1 MTGSAGD
8 RREPPAPPAAL
19 LAGAVADGLR
29 TGGGRAG
36 GLYLCSGTPGL
47 LRLAVLS
54 GLPGPLFRPWDR
66 VSVDRPFPVA
76 DAYRL
81 GVPVVLANATE
92 AMRRYPQFAA
102 GLPFQFGTLNAPV
115 GAAGRTFGVLTVLRP
130 AADDAA
136 AILAESDR
144 LQRVAEYLGVALLR
158 REAAGEGVTW
168 DAEPLCVR
176 PPALDRA
183 PGRFGHLTWDPAT
196 DAVTADGPARTLLD
210 LPPDREPGTLATLT
224 RSVDPADAHRLPALL
239 RETAHGRPQA
249 QPVQVRLVD
258 GGLRLLELWPSGTVA
273 PASGPRPVAGVL
285 FDPGPGALADG
296 AADLLPQGVFCL
308 DRLGLVVYAN
318 PRAAH
323 LLGVPR
329 DRLLG
334 RSLWDAVPWLNQPA
348 CEEHLRGALLCP
360 EPVHFHVRRPDS
372 GGLRP
377 YDADGRD
384 SRPRH
389 DRPTA
394 PRPYE
399 GDWLSLA
406 VYPGPDTL
414 TCTAVPANRVPH
426 APAAAGAGAPTA
438 AEPAG
443 PAVGMEAGTPAP
455 DLAASTAPPY
465 RPVVLAIALTEAV
478 TARQVSAVVMQ
489 ELLPAFGGRRIAIY
503 LLHERHL
510 YLAWE
515 SGFPEGFLT
524 PFEGVGLDA
533 RLPGVE
539 TLTTGRPLFFDS
551 MEQLAEAYP
560 GIAMDA
566 AEGARAFLP
575 LIASGRAVGSCILG
589 FDRPRSFSSEE
600 RTVLTALA
608 GLIAHA
614 MEKAQRYDT
623 EAALARGLQQAL
635 LPRRLSQHAGVETAG
650 RYLAG
655 TEGMEVGGDWYDVVE
670 AGDGLALVIGDVQ
683 GHGVQAAATMGQLR
697 SAVRAFALSDRPPE
711 EVMSGTNH
719 LLIDLDPGQF
729 ASCCYV
735 RLDPVTGLARVA
747 NAGHLPPLLRH
758 PDGRTHVA
766 DLPEGMVLGVDTRA
780 HYAVAELRL
789 EPGAVLALYTDG
801 LVERAGHDIDD
812 GIGALRAALAE
823 AGAVRGRSLADMADR
838 LTATARQA
846 SDRPDDIALLLA
858 TRRDPP
864 P

>member
-102 GLPFQFGTLNAPV
+102 GLPFQFGTLNVPV
-115 GAAGRTFGVLTVLRP
+115 RAAGRTFGVMTVLRP

-136 AILAESDR
+136 AVLAESDR

-158 REAAGEGVTW
+158 REAAGDVVTW

-176 PPALDRA
+176 PPALDRP

-196 DAVTADGPARTLLD
+196 DAVTADGPARALLG
-210 LPPDREPGTLATLT
+210 LPPDREPGTPAALT
-224 RSVDPADAHRLPALL
+224 RFVDPADAQRLPALL
-239 RETAHGRPQA
+239 RETAHGRPQ
-249 QPVQVRLVD
+249 QRPVQVRLAD
-258 GGLRLLELWPSGTVA
+258 GGLRLLELWPSGTLA
-273 PASGPRPVAGVL
+273 AASGPRPVAGVL
-285 FDPGPGALADG
+285 FDPGQGALADG
-296 AADLLPQGVFCL
+296 AADLLPQGVFRL

-360 EPVHFHVRRPDS
+360 EPVHFHVRRPDPTDS
-372 GGLRP
+372 GESRP
-377 YDADGRD
+377 YDAGSRD
-384 SRPRH
+384 SRPRL

-426 APAAAGAGAPTA
+426 APAPAGAAVPAA
-438 AEPAG
+438 AEP
-443 PAVGMEAGTPAP
+443 PADVEADTPAP

-465 RPVVLAIALTEAV
+465 RPVALAIALTEA
-478 TARQVSAVVMQ
+478 
-489 ELLPAFGGRRIAIY
+489 
-503 LLHERHL
+503 
-510 YLAWE
+510 
-515 SGFPEGFLT
+515 
-524 PFEGVGLDA
+524 
-533 RLPGVE
+533 
-539 TLTTGRPLFFDS
+539 
-551 MEQLAEAYP
+551 
-560 GIAMDA
+560 
-566 AEGARAFLP
+566 
-575 LIASGRAVGSCILG
+575 
-589 FDRPRSFSSEE
+589 
-600 RTVLTALA
+600 
-608 GLIAHA
+608 
-614 MEKAQRYDT
+614 
-623 EAALARGLQQAL
+623 
-635 LPRRLSQHAGVETAG
+635 
-650 RYLAG
+650 
-655 TEGMEVGGDWYDVVE
+655 
-670 AGDGLALVIGDVQ
+670 
-683 GHGVQAAATMGQLR
+683 
-697 SAVRAFALSDRPPE
+697 
-711 EVMSGTNH
+711 
-719 LLIDLDPGQF
+719 
-729 ASCCYV
+729 
-735 RLDPVTGLARVA
+735 
-747 NAGHLPPLLRH
+747 
-758 PDGRTHVA
+758 
-766 DLPEGMVLGVDTRA
+766 
-780 HYAVAELRL
+780 
-789 EPGAVLALYTDG
+789 
-801 LVERAGHDIDD
+801 
-812 GIGALRAALAE
+812 
-823 AGAVRGRSLADMADR
+823 
-838 LTATARQA
+838 
-846 SDRPDDIALLLA
+846 
-858 TRRDPP
+858 
-864 P
+864 